1 MKKWTILLVLLLLA
15 VMSVTPVSAQGN
27 GSDGQVVFG
36 GTYILHSGETLPG
49 DLAVFGGQAT
59 IEEGAV
65 VAGDVVAFGG
75 QLEIAGHVQGDL
87 AAFGGAVHLARTAR
101 VDGDLAGFGQI
112 TQDPGARVQGKKVE
126 GFQFKFGLPDSVVSP
141 HLLPFSIPA
150 RGLEPGTTL
159 LALITRVVRTLLT
172 ILAVTAIGALAVVL
186 LPKQTRQVSE
196 TAQQSLA
203 PSFGVGCLG
212 LIVLALASIVLAIT
226 IIGLLALPFL
236 GIAAAVIILFG
247 WIAMGL
253 LVGEQVLQALHFS
266 NVAPIVS
273 AIIGVF
279 IISALAAAPA
289 CIGPLFKVLV
299 ASMGVGAVILSR
311 LGTRPYPDETT
322 SLPAVTVANQQ

>member
-1 MKKWTILLVLLLLA
+1 MKLWKILLALFLLA
-15 VMSVTPVSAQGN
+15 TMTITPASAQGN

-36 GTYILHSGETLPG
+36 GTYTLHSGETLPG

-101 VDGDLAGFGQI
+101 VDGDLAGFGRV
-112 TQDPGARVQGKKVE
+112 TQEPGAQVQGKIVE
-126 GFQFKFGLPDSVVSP
+126 GSPFKFGLPDSIVSP

-150 RGLEPGTTL
+150 RGLGPGTTL
-159 LALITRVVRTLLT
+159 LALMIRVIRTLVT

-212 LIVLALASIVLAIT
+212 LVALAIASTLLAIT

-236 GIAAAVIILFG
+236 WIAAAVVILFG

-253 LVGEQVLQALHFS
+253 LVGEQVLQALHFG
-266 NVAPIVS
+266 NVTPIVS

-279 IISALAAAPA
+279 VISLLAAAPV
-289 CIGPLFKVLV
+289 CIGPLFTVLV

-311 LGTRPYPDETT
+311 LGTRPYPNEIT

>member
-1 MKKWTILLVLLLLA
+1 MKKWTILLVLFLLA
-15 VMSVTPVSAQGN
+15 TMTITPVSAQGGGDN
-27 GSDGQVVFG
+27 GQVVFG
-36 GTYILHSGETLPG
+36 GTYTLRAGETLPG

-87 AAFGGAVHLARTAR
+87 AAFGGTVHLARSAK
-101 VDGDLAGFGQI
+101 VDGDLAGFGQV
-112 TQDPGARVQGKKVE
+112 TQEPGAQVQGKKVE
-126 GFQFKFGLPDSVVSP
+126 GFQFKFGLPDSIVSP
-141 HLLPFSIPA
+141 QKIPFSVTG

-159 LALITRVVRTLLT
+159 LALMIRVIRTLLT

-203 PSFGVGCLG
+203 PTFGVGCLG
-212 LIVLALASIVLAIT
+212 LVVLALASTVLAIT
-226 IIGLLALPFL
+226 IIGLLAIPFL
-236 GIAAAVIILFG
+236 WMAAAVVILFG

-253 LVGEQVLQALHFS
+253 LVGERVLQALHFTG
-266 NVAPIVS
+266 VTPIVS

-279 IISALAAAPA
+279 VISLLAAAPS
-289 CIGPLFKVLV
+289 CIGPLFTVLV
-299 ASMGVGAVILSR
+299 ASLGLGAVILSR

-322 SLPAVTVANQQ
+322 SLPVVTIANQQ